1 MRSLLKH
8 EKLASAVL
16 FCLNCIHIRYCITS
30 NYGCRIEQKLPE
42 KPISSLFVLR
52 RRNRRRS
59 ESKADVRT
67 AVLNELKLRRRNRR
81 RFDFRTD
88 VRTAVLN
95 ELKLRRRN
103 RRRFKSRTDVRTAVL
118 NELRLRR
125 RNRRRIKSRTDART
139 AGPASSIRKDC
150 ADPSCIGIGYWNF
163 NYVCLDRISKIWP

>member
-59 ESKADVRT
+59 ESKA
-67 AVLNELKLRRRNRR
+67 
-81 RFDFRTD
+81 D

>member
-30 NYGCRIEQKLPE
+30 NYGCRFEQKLPE

-103 RRRFKSRTDVRTAVL
+103 RRR
-118 NELRLRR
+118 
-125 RNRRRIKSRTDART
+125 IKSRTDART